1 MNELLS
7 SLTLQSTLN
16 ILRVVHRA
24 LQFIWTRPIIDS
36 DDEGLELGKGIVGG
50 FAIGRDG
57 GDGGELR
64 KYGHIVG
71 GERSKHV
78 VNR

>member
-1 MNELLS
+1 MVELLS

-57 GDGGELR
+57 GELR

>member
-1 MNELLS
+1 MVELLS
-7 SLTLQSTLN
+7 SLTLQSPLD
-16 ILRVVHRA
+16 ILRVVHGA
-24 LQFIWTRPIIDS
+24 LQFIWTRPIINS

-57 GDGGELR
+57 GESRG
-64 KYGHIVG
+64 YGHIVG
-71 GERSKHV
+71 GGRGCTHV